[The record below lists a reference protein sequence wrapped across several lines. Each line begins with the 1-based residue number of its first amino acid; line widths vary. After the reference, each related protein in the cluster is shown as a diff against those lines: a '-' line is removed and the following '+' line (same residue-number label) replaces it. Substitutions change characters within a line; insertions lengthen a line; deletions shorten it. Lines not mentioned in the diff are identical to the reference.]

1 MKNIY
6 IVKHYWDEKTYGATI
21 EPKWLFSK
29 SNLNKE
35 ESKIKKI
42 IEYYTGLSKYNELAL
57 NKPKFEKFEDIYV
70 YFCYKDK
77 DDPDPTN
84 NRKVTD
90 ITFIISSK
98 KLKHPCELVKKN
110 KFVISSSNY
119 FFYVFALFM
128 LFLIICFF
136 SFKKQFNNEITQVDN
151 QNIQLNNKTIV
162 EKTESTLKT
171 NNVKKEKK
179 QLNKTQLICQK
190 YQAVLKISPKKCY
203 QKFFYDI
210 CKNNYKNS
218 YNKWLEKHITCKRMV
233 KNVNKDKELKI
244 SPKELKNFIKRYP
257 DE

>member
-35 ESKIKKI
+35 KLKIKKI

-57 NKPKFEKFEDIYV
+57 NKPKFEKLEDLYV

-77 DDPDPTN
+77 NDPDPTN

-98 KLKHPCELVKKN
+98 KVKYPCELADKD

-119 FFYVFALFM
+119 FFNSFVLFII
-128 LFLIICFF
+128 FLIVLFYLLKNH
-136 SFKKQFNNEITQVDN
+136 SNDEITKIDN
-151 QNIQLNNKTIV
+151 KHNKTIV
-162 EKTESTLKT
+162 EKTKITLKT
-171 NNVKKEKK
+171 NNIKKEK
-179 QLNKTQLICQK
+179 QLNKTQLLCQK
-190 YQAVLKISPKKCY
+190 YQYILVISPKKCY
-203 QKFFYDI
+203 QEFFYDI

-218 YNKWLEKHITCKRMV
+218 YSKWLEKDTNCKKMV
-233 KNVNKDKELKI
+233 KNINKDKELKI
-244 SPKELKNFIKRYP
+244 APKELKNFIKRYP
-257 DE
+257 NE

>member
-6 IVKHYWDEKTYGATI
+6 IVKHYWDEKTCGATI

-35 ESKIKKI
+35 ETKIKQI
-42 IEYYTGLSKYNELAL
+42 IEYYTKLSKYNELVL

-77 DDPDPTN
+77 EDPDPTN

-98 KLKHPCELVKKN
+98 KLKHPCELANKN
-110 KFVISSSNY
+110 KFVISSTNY
-119 FFYVFALFM
+119 FFYIIVLFM
-128 LFLIICFF
+128 VFLIILFF
-136 SFKKQFNNEITQVDN
+136 LLNKQSNKITQIDS
-151 QNIQLNNKTIV
+151 QQQLYNKTTV
-162 EKTESTLKT
+162 KKTESTIKP
-171 NNVKKEKK
+171 NNMKKEKK

-190 YQAVLKISPKKCY
+190 YQFVLETSPKKCY

-218 YNKWLEKHITCKRMV
+218 YNKWLEKHTTCKRMV

-244 SPKELKNFIKRYP
+244 APKELKNFIKRYP